1 MTAFLPRDVGAAC
14 DRTNHALIERT
25 YIEDTKGTKGT
36 KS

>member
-25 YIEDTKGTKGT
+25 YIQGSVTGGVG
-36 KS
+36 